1 MLGEGLTCCK
11 SDPFPI
17 FPISWCGSVQIRLS
31 WWTFTVLK
39 GEWRKS
45 ARVRVMN
52 WEATQ
57 LLSFFQEVSKG
68 SMNLL
73 EFTWELPIHPAAE
86 LCLHNPEETTW
97 FPFVE
102 ASTATHPF
110 PTVYAAPWFLWSGR
124 PPSTHSFAL
133 KLWTQSV
140 NTLVETLFKLCG
152 DWRAGRGA
160 TEVNK
165 RRHPIPSSS
174 VFEEPPLLLYCFWD
188 SGVFQ

>member
-1 MLGEGLTCCK
+1 MIGAGWTPCK
-11 SDPFPI
+11 SSPFPI
-17 FPISWCGSVQIRLS
+17 FPDSWCGSVQIRLS

-57 LLSFFQEVSKG
+57 LLSFFQEVSQG

-110 PTVYAAPWFLWSGR
+110 PTVYQTHGSYGLVGR
-124 PPSTHSFAL
+124 PLLTLLHWNFEHSQSTPSL
-133 KLWTQSV
+133 R
-140 NTLVETLFKLCG
+140 LC
-152 DWRAGRGA
+152 
-160 TEVNK
+160 
-165 RRHPIPSSS
+165 
-174 VFEEPPLLLYCFWD
+174 
-188 SGVFQ
+188 